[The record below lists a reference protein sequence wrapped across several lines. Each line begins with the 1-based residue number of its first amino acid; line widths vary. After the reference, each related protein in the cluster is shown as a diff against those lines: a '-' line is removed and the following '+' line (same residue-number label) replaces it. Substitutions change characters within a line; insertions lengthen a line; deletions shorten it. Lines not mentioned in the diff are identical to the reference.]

1 MGNINFFVNWE
12 LWEQMT
18 FVLAGS
24 IILVFLVGLLKL
36 WWINRSVRKHE
47 ILDEEKRSRLSEM
60 RKTGLPVGKKA
71 DIPFGVRAIQSG
83 IQVDGI
89 WISRPGTPNSGT
101 LAASMTLG
109 GDSDDEPRAKEK
121 AMSSKIATP
130 SPGQSQ
136 RPSPT
141 ASTFEQGH
149 SPPLGPQ
156 STYKPK
162 HGAIRPNNRPGNH
175 SSANLQ
181 RNSDALRNLEGA
193 NSPSRPAPQSYVPTT
208 SFSPS
213 RSSGVPAQGER
224 TSTSSDEGI
233 TLANTRHNSR
243 MASPLTQTPRAS
255 SYTRGG
261 ESRTSYFTV
270 RQASPD
276 DAQQRR
282 PTAATTPETEHP
294 GAPARSYSGDA
305 HANRSTRRVN
315 AGFEVLPAG
324 TFGTPPVNDDQSDLE
339 SGNRFPPPV
348 TSKLHK
354 KARSRSSSRA

>member
-18 FVLAGS
+18 FVLAVS
-24 IILVFLVGLLKL
+24 IVLVFLAGLLKL

-60 RKTGLPVGKKA
+60 RKSGLPVGKKA

-101 LAASMTLG
+101 LATSMTLG
-109 GDSDDEPRAKEK
+109 GDSDDEPKGKEK
-121 AMSSKIATP
+121 AMSPKIATP

-141 ASTFEQGH
+141 ASTFEQAH
-149 SPPLGPQ
+149 SPTLDPQ
-156 STYKPK
+156 STYRPK
-162 HGAIRPNNRPGNH
+162 HGASKPPNWSSNH
-175 SSANLQ
+175 LSADLQ
-181 RNSDALRNLEGA
+181 RNLDALRNLEGA
-193 NSPSRPAPQSYVPTT
+193 SSPSRPAPQSYTPTT
-208 SFSPS
+208 SFP
-213 RSSGVPAQGER
+213 PARTSAGQGEGR
-224 TSTSSDEGI
+224 TSSSSDEGL

-243 MASPLTQTPRAS
+243 MASPLTQTPQAS
-255 SYTRGG
+255 SHARGG
-261 ESRTSYFTV
+261 ESRSSYFTV

-282 PTAATTPETEHP
+282 PAAAASETEHP
-294 GAPARSYSGDA
+294 SAPTRSYSGDV
-305 HANRSTRRVN
+305 HANRATRRVN

-324 TFGTPPVNDDQSDLE
+324 TFGVPPPANDDQTDLE
-339 SGNRFPPPV
+339 SGSNRFPPPV
-348 TSKLHK
+348 TNKLHRK
-354 KARSRSSSRA
+354 SRSRSSSRA

>member
-1 MGNINFFVNWE
+1 MAKINFFVNWE

-18 FVLAGS
+18 FVLAGG
-24 IILVFLVGLLKL
+24 IVLVFLAGLLKL
-36 WWINRSVRKHE
+36 WWINRSVRRHE

-60 RKTGLPVGKKA
+60 RKSGLPVGKKA

-89 WISRPGTPNSGT
+89 WISRPGTPNSGM

-109 GDSDDEPRAKEK
+109 GDSDDEPKGKEK
-121 AMSSKIATP
+121 AMPSKMATP

-141 ASTFEQGH
+141 VSTFEQSH
-149 SPPLGPQ
+149 SPTLSPQ
-156 STYKPK
+156 SIYRPK
-162 HGAIRPNNRPGNH
+162 HGASRPPNRPSNH
-175 SSANLQ
+175 SSADLQ
-181 RNSDALRNLEGA
+181 RNIDALRNLEGA

-208 SFSPS
+208 SFSPA
-213 RSSGVPAQGER
+213 RTSGAPAQGER
-224 TSTSSDEGI
+224 TSSSSDEGL
-233 TLANTRHNSR
+233 TLGNTRHNNR
-243 MASPLTQTPRAS
+243 MASPLTQTPQAS
-255 SYTRGG
+255 SYTQGG
-261 ESRTSYFTV
+261 ESRTSYFTA
-270 RQASPD
+270 RQTSPD

-282 PTAATTPETEHP
+282 PTAAATPETEHP
-294 GAPARSYSGDA
+294 GTPTRSYSSDV

-324 TFGTPPVNDDQSDLE
+324 TFGAPPTNDDQTDLE

-348 TSKLHK
+348 TNKLHK
-354 KARSRSSSRA
+354 KSRSRSSSRA

>member
-1 MGNINFFVNWE
+1 MGINFFVNWA

-24 IILVFLVGLLKL
+24 IVLVFLAGLMKL

-60 RKTGLPVGKKA
+60 RKSGLPVGKKA

-101 LAASMTLG
+101 LAASMTLA
-109 GDSDDEPRAKEK
+109 GDSDDEPKGKER

-141 ASTFEQGH
+141 ASTFEQAH
-149 SPPLGPQ
+149 SPTLGPQ
-156 STYKPK
+156 TTYRPK
-162 HGAIRPNNRPGNH
+162 HVSSRPPNRSNNH
-175 SSANLQ
+175 SSADLQ

-193 NSPSRPAPQSYVPTT
+193 SSPSRQAPQSYTPTT
-208 SFSPS
+208 SFSQV
-213 RSSGVPAQGER
+213 RSPVAPPQGER
-224 TSTSSDEGI
+224 TSSSSDEGL

-243 MASPLTQTPRAS
+243 MASPLTQTPQAS
-255 SYTRGG
+255 SHERGG
-261 ESRTSYFTV
+261 ASRTSYFTA
-270 RQASPD
+270 RQTSPD

-282 PTAATTPETEHP
+282 QAATTPENEHR
-294 GAPARSYSGDA
+294 GVPARSYSGDV

-324 TFGTPPVNDDQSDLE
+324 TFGVPSPNDDQSDLE
-339 SGNRFPPPV
+339 SGNSRFPPPV
-348 TSKLHK
+348 TNKLHK
-354 KARSRSSSRA
+354 KTRSRSSSRA